1 MTDRSVYGSF
11 IHMPATTQF
20 ETKKEALLEVAA
32 DLFYEQGFNCTG
44 IKQIIEAAGI
54 AKGTF
59 YSHYKS
65 KADIGT
71 AWLVQ
76 RHTYW
81 NGLLFDFLSNQ
92 DPSPRGQLLGIFD
105 FLNDWMKSCDNRGCA
120 FLNSLSEIPDSE
132 HSMREVVRLHHRELR
147 ESVRQLVV
155 AHFTTKSAKECQH
168 ITDNLF
174 VAIVGAITATQS
186 MRDSWPIDTAR
197 AQLESIL

>member
-1 MTDRSVYGSF
+1 LTDRSVYGSF

-76 RHTYW
+76 RHSYW
-81 NGLLFDFLSNQ
+81 NDLLSEYLRKQ
-92 DPSPRGQLLGIFD
+92 DPSPRGQLLGLFD
-105 FLNDWMKSCDNRGCA
+105 FLKEWMESCDNRGCA

-132 HSMREVVRLHHRELR
+132 HSMREVVSLHHRELR
-147 ESVRQLVV
+147 DDIGLLVA
-155 AHFTTKSAKECQH
+155 AHFTTKTSKENKH

-186 MRDSWPIDTAR
+186 VRASWPIAAAR